1 MVIFCINFAFSFLF
15 HHQLLQ
21 TKQSSQMKK
30 LSLLFAFLT
39 TIGCL
44 NAQLEAGLFGGT
56 TFYNG
61 DISVKPATVL
71 KQMTPAIGAFARY
84 NINESF
90 AVRVQ
95 GYRGTLYA
103 DEKVFPSSSF
113 RLSRGFSF
121 KSPTTEISA
130 QGEWH
135 FLNIDN
141 GFTITDSDPFISIY
155 ASAGLGVAMFNPRTV
170 YNEPNP
176 VFDDVSADK
185 NARYSKTT
193 PVIPFGMGIKMR
205 VGESL
210 RVSLEGGGRQTFT
223 DYLDGIS
230 KLSAKKSLDYYFY
243 TGLTLS
249 WEFTGGGGSGSSGG
263 GGRRG
268 IFSGGGGGGGNWG
281 KTGKKAG
288 CPTF

>member
-1 MVIFCINFAFSFLF
+1 
-15 HHQLLQ
+15 
-21 TKQSSQMKK
+21 MKK
-30 LSLLFAFLT
+30 LSILFIFFT
-39 TIGCL
+39 TISCL
-44 NAQLEAGLFGGT
+44 NAQFEAGIFGGT

-61 DISVKPATVL
+61 DISVKPKAVL
-71 KQMTPAIGAFARY
+71 KQMMPAIGAFARY
-84 NINESF
+84 TINESF

-95 GYRGTLYA
+95 AYRGTIYA
-103 DEKVFPSSSF
+103 DERLFPSSNF

-121 KSPTTEISA
+121 KTPTTEISA

-155 ASAGLGVAMFNPRTV
+155 ASAGLGIAMFNPRV
-170 YNEPNP
+170 AFNEPNP
-176 VFDDVSADK
+176 VFDDVSIDK

-193 PVIPFGMGIKMR
+193 PVIPLGVGIKMR
-205 VGESL
+205 LGESL
-210 RVSLEGGGRQTFT
+210 RLSLEGGGRQTFT

-230 KLSAKKSLDYYFY
+230 KLSAKKALDYYFY
-243 TGLTLS
+243 TGVTLS
-249 WEFTGGGGSGSSGG
+249 WEFTGGGGGSGSSG

-268 IFSGGGGGGGNWG
+268 IFSGGGGGGNWG